1 MPAVANSEHE
11 RASAQGSP
19 RRGTWS
25 IAHLRAML
33 RQVNAAA
40 RRLPTFEK
48 ALIANSLVILLDTA
62 AGWWITQHNPET
74 YHYLIDT
81 AFILIAALV
90 GMLVN
95 FALLRAVFAPLRGV
109 LATIHRVD
117 DGDLDARVAVEDADA
132 DAAALAR
139 TFNAM
144 LDHLEAAR
152 NETTARVLRGQEA
165 ERRRLALELHD
176 QTGQSLTALTLHAE
190 AIVQCLNGEQAQRVT
205 QARVMAERLGALAQQ
220 TLVEVQNLSRQLRP
234 QALDDLGLMAALRWL
249 AEDSRRRLGVEVR
262 VVGQSDLADDHRLP
276 DELET
281 ALFRVVQESVT
292 NAVRHGHARQ
302 VVVRVTRRRRSI
314 ALLVADDGAGFGS
327 AGKSTSGPQGV
338 DSGLG
343 INGMRERV
351 RLLGGRL
358 SLRSIHG
365 LGCVVGVSVPLP
377 EVAHDTA
384 MGQLALSQTFA

>member
-1 MPAVANSEHE
+1 
-11 RASAQGSP
+11 
-19 RRGTWS
+19 
-25 IAHLRAML
+25 
-33 RQVNAAA
+33 
-40 RRLPTFEK
+40 
-48 ALIANSLVILLDTA
+48 
-62 AGWWITQHNPET
+62 
-74 YHYLIDT
+74 
-81 AFILIAALV
+81 
-90 GMLVN
+90 
-95 FALLRAVFAPLRGV
+95 
-109 LATIHRVD
+109 
-117 DGDLDARVAVEDADA
+117 
-132 DAAALAR
+132 
-139 TFNAM
+139 
-144 LDHLEAAR
+144 
-152 NETTARVLRGQEA
+152 
-165 ERRRLALELHD
+165 
-176 QTGQSLTALTLHAE
+176 
-190 AIVQCLNGEQAQRVT
+190 
-205 QARVMAERLGALAQQ
+205 MAERLGALAQQ

-262 VVGQSDLADDHRLP
+262 VVGQSNLADDHRLP

-351 RLLGGRL
+351 RLFGGRL

-365 LGCVVGVSVPLP
+365 RGCVVGVSVPLP